1 MLEDLL
7 LDHGEA
13 ALNEGSIS
21 SSVPRHAFILNKKFE
36 SDQKRWFIH
45 MFRMH
50 RMYNIHTYDYLI
62 AN

>member
-13 ALNEGSIS
+13 ALHEGSVS
-21 SSVPRHAFILNKKFE
+21 SSVPRHAFILNKNSNEIRK
-36 SDQKRWFIH
+36 DGLDVPYVQR
-45 MFRMH
+45 
-50 RMYNIHTYDYLI
+50 TYDYLI